1 MSLASGLGGILMGAG
16 GALVPGGNDTLI
28 LVLIPNLSLQAIAS
42 YLALLAGIACV
53 LLSMR
58 VARGVR
64 T

>member
-1 MSLASGLGGILMGAG
+1 MGAG

-28 LVLIPNLSLQAIAS
+28 LVLIPNLSLQAMAS

-58 VARGVR
+58 LARGVR
-64 T
+64 S